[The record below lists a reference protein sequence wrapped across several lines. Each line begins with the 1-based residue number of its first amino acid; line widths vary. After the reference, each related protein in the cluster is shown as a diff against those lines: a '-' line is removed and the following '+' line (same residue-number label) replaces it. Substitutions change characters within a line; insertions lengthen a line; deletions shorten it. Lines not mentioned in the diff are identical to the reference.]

1 MRAWQWLLLTT
12 GLFFIVWYF
21 TWPSAGV
28 ETKVATTH
36 DSREEH
42 SSQDAPSLQQP
53 SSLSPAGEIPVVSIT
68 FGECKGDYL
77 SVALKELTKRNGNVV
92 VLGDSESCALLARQT
107 GTKFISRKPYSKEGD
122 AFREVLANTTA
133 VIVFKASFAHVEPE
147 KRPCWG
153 FQAVEGS
160 EECAEVWE
168 RLCNPKVLDKARE
181 RNRRPK
187 YTPGSLALPRHGMMW
202 DNNLDMDDEWGLFAT
217 VPGSTYKQIEWR
229 DGDQP
234 FYIFNE
240 QANVGQSFGRAEGLP
255 EPAVL
260 AGLHFQ
266 GGKKSMLPSYTT
278 WDTEWNRRCRCS
290 TPDCRNCVVSSSTR
304 SS

>member
-68 FGECKGDYL
+68 FGECKGGTGSTHLFASLLLLLLLLLSMALSTSPTGGGGRPDYL

-133 VIVFKASFAHVEPE
+133 VIVFKASLTSFLPVGFVQTWAAVVDAS
-147 KRPCWG
+147 KRKCLSRWMI
-153 FQAVEGS
+153 
-160 EECAEVWE
+160 
-168 RLCNPKVLDKARE
+168 L
-181 RNRRPK
+181 
-187 YTPGSLALPRHGMMW
+187 
-202 DNNLDMDDEWGLFAT
+202 
-217 VPGSTYKQIEWR
+217 R
-229 DGDQP
+229 DWMR
-234 FYIFNE
+234 
-240 QANVGQSFGRAEGLP
+240 ANSIHRAF
-255 EPAVL
+255 
-260 AGLHFQ
+260 H
-266 GGKKSMLPSYTT
+266 
-278 WDTEWNRRCRCS
+278 R
-290 TPDCRNCVVSSSTR
+290 SSS
-304 SS
+304 SSS